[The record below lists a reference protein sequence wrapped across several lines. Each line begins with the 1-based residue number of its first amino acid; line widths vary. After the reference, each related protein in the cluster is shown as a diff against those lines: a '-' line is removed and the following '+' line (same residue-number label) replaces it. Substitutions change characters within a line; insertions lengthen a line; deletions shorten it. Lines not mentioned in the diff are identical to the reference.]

1 MRAERGGGKHHLIG
15 APGPVLLANPPSSV
29 DSFNLVPAGRRFV
42 NVDDGRHRVDLRARL
57 FREVQVVAVKGVLGV
72 VRASIYAAP
81 TEDAASAVWSD
92 ATEVRVGN
100 RLAGL
105 AEERAPPGS
114 GETCRRYPKR
124 LQSP

>member
-1 MRAERGGGKHHLIG
+1 M
-15 APGPVLLANPPSSV
+15 
-29 DSFNLVPAGRRFV
+29 
-42 NVDDGRHRVDLRARL
+42 NVDDGRHRVDLRARF

-105 AEERAPPGS
+105 AEERAHLGRVKRVGDIQIVCNRLEHLVCS
-114 GETCRRYPKR
+114 GQPRIGRDAEHSFGRVVIRR
-124 LQSP
+124 